1 MPARGEWALRR
12 LSVGG
17 AVNCREGVT
26 RCADFKHR
34 PLSASR
40 LLSCSANAWALG
52 ARTARALD
60 ARNEWALDARLRL
73 LVMGPL
79 GGDDL
84 LEAMEGAQRMN
95 PTEIIGPVLLIIVAI
110 VAVAV
115 VYFGVTAI
123 KDRLHEREEQKR
135 AEEIRRSRPR
145 R

>member
-1 MPARGEWALRR
+1 
-12 LSVGG
+12 
-17 AVNCREGVT
+17 
-26 RCADFKHR
+26 
-34 PLSASR
+34 
-40 LLSCSANAWALG
+40 
-52 ARTARALD
+52 
-60 ARNEWALDARLRL
+60 
-73 LVMGPL
+73 MGPL
-79 GGDDL
+79 GGGNL

-95 PTEIIGPVLLIIVAI
+95 PTEIIGPVLLIIAAI